1 MMGAT
6 EGSTP
11 FRVNFHVSDV
21 GHTVIL
27 GPTGTGKSTLLQLAA
42 LQARRYP
49 DATIVCFDKRY
60 SGFIP
65 TKAVGGAHYDI
76 AGDHS
81 EIAFAPFS
89 RLKGEKDM
97 SWATGWVE
105 MCVALQGVKVS
116 PTPQGDR
123 RCRAPGRT

>member
-1 MMGAT
+1 MRQVPAEQPAADDGRDRGQHAVSGQLFMSAT
-6 EGSTP
+6 S
-11 FRVNFHVSDV
+11 

-76 AGDHS
+76 AGDHN

-89 RLKGEKDM
+89 RLKGEK
-97 SWATGWVE
+97 GHE
-105 MCVALQGVKVS
+105 L
-116 PTPQGDR
+116 GDR
-123 RCRAPGRT
+123 LGRNVRGSCKASR